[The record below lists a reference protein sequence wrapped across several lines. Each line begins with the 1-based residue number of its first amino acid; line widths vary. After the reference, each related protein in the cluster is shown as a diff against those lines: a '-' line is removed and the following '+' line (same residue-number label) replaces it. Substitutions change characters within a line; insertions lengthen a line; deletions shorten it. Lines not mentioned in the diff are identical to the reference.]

1 MKNKV
6 ATYIEQKIPEFHQ
19 RRLDSLTG
27 LNLDKVLMRKN
38 AYLFK
43 AKNINTAA
51 GLVKAI
57 LDAHLSSQEETVFG
71 AFLEN
76 VAIHAC
82 SLALGG
88 IKSGI
93 EGIDLEFSQDG
104 TRYIVSIKSGPNWGN
119 SSQIK
124 KMKDYFRKAKI
135 VLRQNG
141 TVKNV
146 VAVNGCCYGR
156 DNKPDKGDYHKFC
169 GEQFWTLISGD
180 ENLYLDLI
188 KPLGDKAK
196 LRNDEFQTEYDKVT
210 NKFTGL
216 FIEEYCLPDGSI
228 DWEKIVKLNSATI
241 KPIKPRVPKNTK
253 KVAKK

>member
-1 MKNKV
+1 MKKKV
-6 ATYIEQKIPEFHQ
+6 SDYIEQKIPEFHQ
-19 RRLDSLTG
+19 RRLDSLAG

-38 AYLFK
+38 TYLFK
-43 AKNINTAA
+43 AKNINTAG

-71 AFLEN
+71 AFIEN

-82 SLALGG
+82 SIAFGG

-93 EGIDLEFSQDG
+93 EGIDLEFLQDG
-104 TRYIVSIKSGPNWGN
+104 MRYIVSIKSGPNWGN

-156 DNKPDKGDYHKFC
+156 DNNPDKGDYFKLC

-180 ENLYLDLI
+180 ANLYLDLI
-188 KPLGDKAK
+188 EPLGHKAK
-196 LRNDEFQTEYDKVT
+196 LRNDEFQIEYDKVT
-210 NKFTGL
+210 NRFTKL
-216 FIEEYCLPDGSI
+216 FIDEYCLADGSI

-241 KPIKPRVPKNTK
+241 KPTKPRTPRIKK
-253 KVAKK
+253 KVS

>member
-6 ATYIEQKIPEFHQ
+6 AAYIEQKIPEFHQ
-19 RRLDSLTG
+19 RRLDSLAG

-43 AKNINTAA
+43 AKNINTAG

-82 SLALGG
+82 SIALAGT
-88 IKSGI
+88 KSGI

-135 VLRQNG
+135 VMRQNG

-156 DNKPDKGDYHKFC
+156 DSKPDKGDYFKFC

-180 ENLYLDLI
+180 ANLYLELI
-188 KPLGDKAK
+188 KPLGHKAK
-196 LRNDEFQTEYDKVT
+196 LRNDEFQIEYDKVT
-210 NKFTGL
+210 NRFTKL
-216 FIEEYCLPDGSI
+216 FIDEYCLEDGSI

-241 KPIKPRVPKNTK
+241 KPSKPRTPRNK
-253 KVAKK
+253 